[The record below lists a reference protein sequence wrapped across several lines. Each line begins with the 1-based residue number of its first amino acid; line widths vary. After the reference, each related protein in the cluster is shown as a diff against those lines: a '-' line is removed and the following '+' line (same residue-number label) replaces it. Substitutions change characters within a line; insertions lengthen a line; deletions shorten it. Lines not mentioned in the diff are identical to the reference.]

1 MATTHVIFKTMDGE
15 TVIVEKEIAS
25 NSEWVKHIVD
35 GSEQNDEIP
44 LPQIKKAILDKVI
57 EYCTYI
63 NTNPPPVI
71 EQPLISNDLSELV
84 SPWYAE
90 FVNLEQ
96 EVLFDLIHAAN
107 FLDIKSLL
115 KLASAKVATLI
126 KGMTIPE
133 IREFFNTDDDFLPEE
148 QPHI

>member
-1 MATTHVIFKTMDGE
+1 METTRVIFMTMDGE

-25 NSEWVKHIVD
+25 KSEWVKHIVD

-44 LPQIKKAILDKVI
+44 LTQIKKAILDKVI

-63 NTNPPPVI
+63 NTNPPPEI
-71 EQPLISNDLSELV
+71 EKPLRRNELSDVV

-96 EVLFDLIHAAN
+96 EVLFELIHAAN

-115 KLASAKVATLI
+115 ELGCVKCATLI
-126 KGMTIPE
+126 KGMTIPK
-133 IREFFNTDDDFLPEE
+133 IRKFFNIEIDYEE
-148 QPHI
+148 EE

>member
-1 MATTHVIFKTMDGE
+1 METTHVIFKTMDGE

-25 NSEWVKHIVD
+25 KSEWVKHIVD

-44 LPQIKKAILDKVI
+44 LPQIKKATLDKVI

-71 EQPLISNDLSELV
+71 EKPLRNNELSDV
-84 SPWYAE
+84 IGPWYAE
-90 FVNLEQ
+90 FLNLEQ
-96 EVLFDLIHAAN
+96 EVLFELILAAN

-115 KLASAKVATLI
+115 ELCCLKVAGFI
-126 KGMTIPE
+126 KGKTIP
-133 IREFFNTDDDFLPEE
+133 
-148 QPHI
+148 